1 LQNRDLFK
9 LKCNETTGH
18 KTSDCKFKKELTMQ
32 KIFIP
37 LGIATF
43 LLLTGFGVYRVA
55 RGKAST
61 AQDDESIISLTAAD
75 GNTAEIEA
83 A

>member
-1 LQNRDLFK
+1 
-9 LKCNETTGH
+9 
-18 KTSDCKFKKELTMQ
+18 MQ